1 MKAFTRRQD
10 NYLICQIALGFIVW
24 TNCADGSCS
33 KAAKK
38 LWAYPNPTTETFAD
52 SYKGFISSDRGERCQ
67 WVITASDQNSNIRLR
82 FSNFQLKNTTSSRK
96 GDCLEIY
103 YGDDGDTL
111 DVLCDQYPKDTYVS
125 SDGEMTVIYKR
136 GEVEGDRRFSMVY
149 STQSVVSKE
158 NLIQIAGIVGAILA
172 GIGVTYFVL
181 RTTKCFK
188 CLRKK
193 NNTDNSGNPGR
204 ERDRLM
210 QTAAP
215 GGENAAG
222 LPQTLPSSNSTTSP
236 RHNLNAVMTAETTVT
251 IGDHTHDSDIDSLQ
265 DMNELPP
272 SYESLYLNELGESAT
287 PPKYSPPEHIST
299 HAPRRVNTV
308 N

>member
-1 MKAFTRRQD
+1 MFH
-10 NYLICQIALGFIVW
+10 FV
-24 TNCADGSCS
+24 
-33 KAAKK
+33 
-38 LWAYPNPTTETFAD
+38 
-52 SYKGFISSDRGERCQ
+52 
-67 WVITASDQNSNIRLR
+67 
-82 FSNFQLKNTTSSRK
+82 
-96 GDCLEIY
+96 
-103 YGDDGDTL
+103 
-111 DVLCDQYPKDTYVS
+111 
-125 SDGEMTVIYKR
+125 
-136 GEVEGDRRFSMVY
+136 
-149 STQSVVSKE
+149 SVVSKE

-193 NNTDNSGNPGR
+193 NNTDNSGSTGR

-210 QTAAP
+210 QTTAP
-215 GGENAAG
+215 SGENSASTG

-236 RHNLNAVMTAETTVT
+236 RNNQNGVATPDTAVTV
-251 IGDHTHDSDIDSLQ
+251 GDHTHDSDIDSLQ

-272 SYESLYLNELGESAT
+272 SYESLYLNELGESVT

-299 HAPRRVNTV
+299 HPPRRVNTV